1 MSPVSFQSGQKRLTS
16 IGSNIENLVDPRRT
30 RANFQRAGM
39 DLSYDDP
46 FLFENFYDY
55 FFRYKIIL
63 QCTTWYEMENNHGW
77 RVQFSLEKCNMGV
90 SSPPTWEKNGSIQM
104 GLPKKGF
111 YDVSDWKYK

>member
-1 MSPVSFQSGQKRLTS
+1 MLLSYSDPSLYEMFFMM
-16 IGSNIENLVDPRRT
+16 IGSDPK
-30 RANFQRAGM
+30 
-39 DLSYDDP
+39 SYYHAHHDP
-46 FLFENFYDY
+46 
-55 FFRYKIIL
+55 IW
-63 QCTTWYEMENNHGW
+63 QTA